1 MRKFLLI
8 TLLIVVIPYLVVSL
22 FVAEDEIQF
31 YFGDHT
37 MVRVMNESTGVITSV
52 PFEEYIVGVLAGEM
66 PVSFELEAL
75 KAQAVAARSYVM
87 KKMIYNREKEYDVV
101 DTVNNQ
107 VYLSDDYLRT
117 VWKDEYIS
125 KINKVKKAVV
135 ETKGE
140 YLDYQGQVVEA
151 FFFSTSVGMTENSE
165 DVFVEKVP
173 YLRSVKSEWDRDVSP
188 VFQDQFTFNLSD
200 FYMKLGLP
208 YEQNIDVEV
217 VEQTS
222 TGRIKQVKIN
232 EVLFTG
238 SDVFSK
244 LGLRST
250 FFTIEQ
256 NGDDVTVYTKGYGHG
271 VGMSQYGALGMALE
285 GYTYDEILK
294 YYYQG
299 VTIKKI

>member
-1 MRKFLLI
+1 MRKFMLISLLVI
-8 TLLIVVIPYLVVSL
+8 VIPYLVVSL
-22 FVAEDEIQF
+22 FVAEDEIRF
-31 YFGDHT
+31 DFGDHT
-37 MVRVMNESTGVITSV
+37 VVRVMNESTGVITSV

-101 DTVNNQ
+101 NTVNNQ

-165 DVFVEKVP
+165 EVFVEKVP

-188 VFQDQFTFNLSD
+188 VFQDDFSFDLSE

-208 YEQNIDVEV
+208 YKQAIDVEV

-232 EVLFTG
+232 GVLFTG